1 MLDKMYHLRLLV
13 SFDDGAVIIEK
24 NEVIII
30 SDNTKQN
37 AATERLDIDMNGLII
52 TLEELT
58 EKTRLKVGDSLYYRY
73 DAFKNNCQFFIR
85 YLLESVNLYSKQ
97 ASDFLF
103 QDVSDLIKH
112 LPSYVKKISNVATKT
127 GAYFNKVTGQGYN
140 DFTPTTY
147 HGSGKDNDS
156 DEPTNEQLKKYIKIL
171 HKMLVL

>member
-1 MLDKMYHLRLLV
+1 LV
-13 SFDDGAVIIEK
+13 SFDDGAIIIEK
-24 NEVIII
+24 NEVISI
-30 SDNTKQN
+30 SDNTKQD
-37 AATERLDIDMNGLII
+37 AATEKLNIDMNGLII

-58 EKTRLKVGDSLYYRY
+58 EKTRQKVGDSLYYRY

-127 GAYFNKVTGQGYN
+127 GAYLNKVTGQGHN
-140 DFTPTTY
+140 HPNQPAKPY